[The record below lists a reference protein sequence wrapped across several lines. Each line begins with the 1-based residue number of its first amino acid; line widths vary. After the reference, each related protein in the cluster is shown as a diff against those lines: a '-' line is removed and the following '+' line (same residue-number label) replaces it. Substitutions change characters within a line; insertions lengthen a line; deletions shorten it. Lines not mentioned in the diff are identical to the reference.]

1 MASKTAKIALATNVM
16 ENHFGNKWFRLS
28 KEQVAAHCSNLGKV
42 EQSEVE
48 AAIKIIDDFRNGD
61 IEKRHRQEHRQQKH
75 HKSKI
80 GRYEKTD
87 IMIEK
92 CLKAAIAD
100 KMTHSEMMETIQ
112 CDDGTYRKHVKNNE
126 YLRRL
131 DKCLSRSKRFIEVVV
146 RQENGQ
152 LVFYPNVVEASH
164 DMNVS
169 SYTIQKALRVGDGYG
184 VIDGN
189 RIKLKSLWEKEGFW
203 MDNEGEKH

>member
-16 ENHFGNKWFRLS
+16 ENHFGDKWFRLS
-28 KEQVAAHCSNLGKV
+28 REQVSAHCSNLGKV
-42 EQSEVE
+42 DRSEIK
-48 AAIKIIDDFRNGD
+48 AAIKIIDDFRNSD

-75 HKSKI
+75 HK
-80 GRYEKTD
+80 KTD

-131 DKCLSRSKRFIEVVV
+131 DKCLSRSKRFIELAVM
-146 RQENGQ
+146 QENGQ

-164 DMNVS
+164 DLNVS
-169 SYTIQKALRVGDGYG
+169 SYTIQKALKVGDGYG

-203 MDNEGEKH
+203 TDNEGDKS

>member
-1 MASKTAKIALATNVM
+1 MASKTTKIALATNVM
-16 ENHFGNKWFRLS
+16 EDHFGNKWFRLS
-28 KEQVAAHCSNLGKV
+28 REQMNARCSDFGKV
-42 EQSEVE
+42 DRSEIK
-48 AAIKIIDDFRNGD
+48 AAIKIIDDFRNGN
-61 IEKRHRQEHRQQKH
+61 IEKKHRQNH
-75 HKSKI
+75 HKKKI
-80 GRYEKTD
+80 SRYEKTD

-92 CLKAAIAD
+92 FLKAAIAN

-112 CDDGTYRKHVKNNE
+112 CDEGTYWKHIRNDE

-131 DKCLSRSKRFIEVVV
+131 DKCLSRSKRFIELAVM
-146 RQENGQ
+146 QENGQ

-164 DMNVS
+164 DLNVS
-169 SYTIQKALRVGDGYG
+169 SYTIQKALKVGDGYG

>member
-16 ENHFGNKWFRLS
+16 ENHFGDKWFRLS
-28 KEQVAAHCSNLGKV
+28 REQVSAHCSNLGKV
-42 EQSEVE
+42 DRSEIK
-48 AAIKIIDDFRNGD
+48 AAIKIIDDFRNSD
-61 IEKRHRQEHRQQKH
+61 IEKRHRQQKH

-92 CLKAAIAD
+92 CLKVAIAN

-112 CDDGTYRKHVKNNE
+112 CDDGTYRKHLKNNE

-131 DKCLSRSKRFIEVVV
+131 DKCLSRSKRFIELAVM
-146 RQENGQ
+146 QENGQ

-164 DMNVS
+164 DLNVS
-169 SYTIQKALRVGDGYG
+169 SYTIRKALKVGDGYG

>member
-16 ENHFGNKWFRLS
+16 ENHFGDKWFRLS
-28 KEQVAAHCSNLGKV
+28 REQVSAHCSNLGKV
-42 EQSEVE
+42 DRSEIK

-61 IEKRHRQEHRQQKH
+61 IEKKHRQEHHEK
-75 HKSKI
+75 KI
-80 GRYEKTD
+80 SRYEKTD

-92 CLKAAIAD
+92 YLKAAIAE

-131 DKCLSRSKRFIEVVV
+131 DKCLPRSKRFIELAVM
-146 RQENGQ
+146 QENGQ

-164 DMNVS
+164 DLNVS
-169 SYTIQKALRVGDGYG
+169 SYTIQKALKVGDGYG

-203 MDNEGEKH
+203 TDNEGEKH

>member
-16 ENHFGNKWFRLS
+16 ENHFGDKWFRLS
-28 KEQVAAHCSNLGKV
+28 REQVSARCSNLGKV
-42 EQSEVE
+42 DRSEIK
-48 AAIKIIDDFRNGD
+48 AAIKIIDDFRNSD

-75 HKSKI
+75 RKSKI

-92 CLKAAIAD
+92 CLKVAIVS
-100 KMTHSEMMETIQ
+100 KITHSEMMETIR
-112 CDDGTYRKHVKNNE
+112 CDEGTYRKHIKNNE

-131 DKCLSRSKRFIEVVV
+131 DKCLSRSKRFIELAVM
-146 RQENGQ
+146 QENGQ

-164 DMNVS
+164 DLNVS
-169 SYTIQKALRVGDGYG
+169 SYTIQKALKAGNGYG
-184 VIDGN
+184 IINGN

-203 MDNEGEKH
+203 IDNEGEKH

>member
-48 AAIKIIDDFRNGD
+48 AAIKIIDDFRNTD
-61 IEKRHRQEHRQQKH
+61 VDKKHLQEHHHQKH
-75 HKSKI
+75 HENKI
-80 GRYEKTD
+80 SRHEKTD

-92 CLKAAIAD
+92 CLKVAIAS
-100 KMTHSEMMETIQ
+100 KITHSDMMETIR
-112 CDDGTYRKHVKNNE
+112 CEEGTYRKHIKNNE

-131 DKCLSRSKRFIEVVV
+131 DKCLSRSKRFIELAVM
-146 RQENGQ
+146 QENGQ

-164 DMNVS
+164 DLNVS
-169 SYTIQKALRVGDGYG
+169 NYTIQKALKVGDGYG

-203 MDNEGEKH
+203 TDNEGEKH

>member
-16 ENHFGNKWFRLS
+16 ENHFGDKWFRLS
-28 KEQVAAHCSNLGKV
+28 REQVSAHCSNLGKV
-42 EQSEVE
+42 DQSEIK

-61 IEKRHRQEHRQQKH
+61 IEKKHRQEHHEK
-75 HKSKI
+75 KI
-80 GRYEKTD
+80 SRYEKTD

-92 CLKAAIAD
+92 YLKTAIAN

-112 CDDGTYRKHVKNNE
+112 CDDGTYRKHVKNSE

-131 DKCLSRSKRFIEVVV
+131 DKCLPRSKRFIELAVI
-146 RQENGQ
+146 QENGQ

-164 DMNVS
+164 DLNVS
-169 SYTIQKALRVGDGYG
+169 SYTIQKALKVGDGYG

-203 MDNEGEKH
+203 MDSEGEKH

>member
-16 ENHFGNKWFRLS
+16 ENHFGDKWFRLS
-28 KEQVAAHCSNLGKV
+28 REQVSARCSNLGKV
-42 EQSEVE
+42 DQSEIK

-61 IEKRHRQEHRQQKH
+61 IEKKHRQEHHEK
-75 HKSKI
+75 KI
-80 GRYEKTD
+80 SRYEKTD

-92 CLKAAIAD
+92 YLKAAIAN

-112 CDDGTYRKHVKNNE
+112 CDDGTYRNHVKNSE

-131 DKCLSRSKRFIEVVV
+131 DKCLPRSKRFIELAVM
-146 RQENGQ
+146 QENGQ

-164 DMNVS
+164 DLNVS
-169 SYTIQKALRVGDGYG
+169 SYTIQKALKVGDGYG

-203 MDNEGEKH
+203 TDNEGEKY

>member
-16 ENHFGNKWFRLS
+16 ENHFGDKWFRLS
-28 KEQVAAHCSNLGKV
+28 REQVSAHCSNLGKV
-42 EQSEVE
+42 DRSEIK
-48 AAIKIIDDFRNGD
+48 AAIKIIDDFRNSD

-75 HKSKI
+75 RKSKI

-92 CLKAAIAD
+92 NLKAAVAG

-112 CDDGTYRKHVKNNE
+112 CDAGTYRKHIKNNE

-131 DKCLSRSKRFIEVVV
+131 DECLPRSKRFIELAVM
-146 RQENGQ
+146 QENGQ

-164 DMNVS
+164 DLNVS
-169 SYTIQKALRVGDGYG
+169 SYTIQKALKVGDGYG

-203 MDNEGEKH
+203 TDNEGEKH